1 MKMKQRQ
8 TTWLLLLLGYLFGI
22 NPAHAQVETY
32 LCSHEKLNRWAPTL
46 RTAQGD
52 VYDMHYVVF
61 DLELSNRSNAVAG
74 NVTLHAKALAP
85 LDTFW
90 FELRNHMNIDSL
102 KINGTRTTFIRQAD
116 VVKVALAN
124 ALPINQSLV
133 CQVFYHGIPPN
144 TGQFFNSVTTSNH
157 FTWKKPTTYTLSQPY
172 GAPDWYPCKQDNS
185 DKIDSV
191 YFMGTTDDSLT
202 VACIGILQQ
211 IEPLGNGK
219 RKFHWKT
226 KYPTAMYL
234 VGFSVARYVEYITWA
249 KPSQLNG
256 DSVMIQHLVYDAEL
270 PDLGICLDFHRDEL
284 IYTNRLMEL
293 MSDSFG
299 LYPFYKEKYGHMH
312 SPMGGGME
320 HQTMSTMGLFSEGL
334 NAHEIIH
341 QWFGDYVTCTNWE
354 HIWLNEGFGSYG
366 EYFNLEHKNPAGAA
380 AWMEDAHNQA
390 ITEPQGSIV
399 TPPNPPTARIFNR
412 ALTYKKSASVIH
424 MLRYQMGDMAFY
436 RGVREYLRQ
445 HAFGTA
451 NSTDFKNALE
461 ASSGQNLN
469 SFFNEWVFGYGF
481 PGYQIRWNQ
490 VEDSLLFDI
499 QSVGSSTQTPTFSI
513 PVPLRSAT
521 VNNESTYFN
530 LSPGFH
536 KVAVDGIVNVLWF
549 DEQNVL
555 LKGIVNVDKDPG
567 FVSLKSRINR
577 LNALIWP
584 NPSNLQGFNLY
595 VDGPAQV
602 DIVVYAM
609 NGQPVL
615 TNQAVQNRS
624 FIQTRLPAGLYWVE
638 ATDKATGATMRQKLI
653 IVN

>member
-1 MKMKQRQ
+1 
-8 TTWLLLLLGYLFGI
+8 
-22 NPAHAQVETY
+22 
-32 LCSHEKLNRWAPTL
+32 
-46 RTAQGD
+46 
-52 VYDMHYVVF
+52 
-61 DLELSNRSNAVAG
+61 
-74 NVTLHAKALAP
+74 
-85 LDTFW
+85 
-90 FELRNHMNIDSL
+90 
-102 KINGTRTTFIRQAD
+102 
-116 VVKVALAN
+116 
-124 ALPINQSLV
+124 
-133 CQVFYHGIPPN
+133 
-144 TGQFFNSVTTSNH
+144 
-157 FTWKKPTTYTLSQPY
+157 
-172 GAPDWYPCKQDNS
+172 
-185 DKIDSV
+185 
-191 YFMGTTDDSLT
+191 
-202 VACIGILQQ
+202 
-211 IEPLGNGK
+211 
-219 RKFHWKT
+219 
-226 KYPTAMYL
+226 
-234 VGFSVARYVEYITWA
+234 
-249 KPSQLNG
+249 
-256 DSVMIQHLVYDAEL
+256 VMIQHLVYDAEL